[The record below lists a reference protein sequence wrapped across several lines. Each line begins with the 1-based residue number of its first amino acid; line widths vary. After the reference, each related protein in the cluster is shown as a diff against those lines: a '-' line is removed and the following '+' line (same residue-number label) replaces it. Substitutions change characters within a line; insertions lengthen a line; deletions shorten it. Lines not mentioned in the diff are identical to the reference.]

1 MAPASGGPG
10 GDLRWRSS
18 LRLEPATTQT
28 AKCIAI
34 RPRESHPRFA
44 GKEKKL
50 YFRKI
55 VAKTKILRNEK
66 I

>member
-28 AKCIAI
+28 AKCTEQAAA
-34 RPRESHPRFA
+34 RENHILDLQERKKNYIFA
-44 GKEKKL
+44 RL
-50 YFRKI
+50 
-55 VAKTKILRNEK
+55 
-66 I
+66 